1 MAKVGGREVWALVV
15 ALASAAAASA
25 LRATS
30 ALSAASQQRSSVSIA
45 LELRSVQLSVE
56 KGTSGTRDMHKMAYF
71 GTIGVGSP
79 KQPFSVVFDTGSG
92 NLLIPASECE
102 SEACMKHR
110 RFDRSMSHS
119 AKEVNCDGTE
129 VGPDGP
135 DSVTITFGTG
145 EISGPCLED
154 QVCVGGSCS
163 RGMFIASDME
173 TDHPFSAFTF
183 DGVLGLAL
191 PEMAQGPGFSLMAR
205 MANDASLQ
213 SPMFSVFLSNDDS
226 EVSEVTF
233 GEVKHD
239 HLASKLF
246 WVPVSRKDTG
256 YWEVRIEDITLSNNP
271 MGVCEDCRVAVDTGT
286 SMLAGP
292 TDVITKLKDA
302 VALNEDCSN
311 YDNLPKL
318 GFVIG
323 GHILNLDP
331 KDYVDQADDVCD
343 VSFMDL
349 DVPPPKGPLFVFGI
363 PFLQKYFTAYDV
375 RSNSVGFAVAKH
387 PEQTEKQAAELLVE
401 LGDRHATPSLRPS
414 A

>member
-1 MAKVGGREVWALVV
+1 
-15 ALASAAAASA
+15 
-25 LRATS
+25 
-30 ALSAASQQRSSVSIA
+30 
-45 LELRSVQLSVE
+45 
-56 KGTSGTRDMHKMAYF
+56 
-71 GTIGVGSP
+71 
-79 KQPFSVVFDTGSG
+79 
-92 NLLIPASECE
+92 
-102 SEACMKHR
+102 
-110 RFDRSMSHS
+110 
-119 AKEVNCDGTE
+119 
-129 VGPDGP
+129 
-135 DSVTITFGTG
+135 
-145 EISGPCLED
+145 
-154 QVCVGGSCS
+154 
-163 RGMFIASDME
+163 MFIASDME

-349 DVPPPKGPLFVFGI
+349 DVPSLSLFLSSSLSLSCQGEGSSN
-363 PFLQKYFTAYDV
+363 A
-375 RSNSVGFAVAKH
+375 RS
-387 PEQTEKQAAELLVE
+387 
-401 LGDRHATPSLRPS
+401 
-414 A
+414 

>member
-1 MAKVGGREVWALVV
+1 
-15 ALASAAAASA
+15 
-25 LRATS
+25 
-30 ALSAASQQRSSVSIA
+30 
-45 LELRSVQLSVE
+45 
-56 KGTSGTRDMHKMAYF
+56 
-71 GTIGVGSP
+71 
-79 KQPFSVVFDTGSG
+79 
-92 NLLIPASECE
+92 
-102 SEACMKHR
+102 
-110 RFDRSMSHS
+110 
-119 AKEVNCDGTE
+119 VNCDGTE